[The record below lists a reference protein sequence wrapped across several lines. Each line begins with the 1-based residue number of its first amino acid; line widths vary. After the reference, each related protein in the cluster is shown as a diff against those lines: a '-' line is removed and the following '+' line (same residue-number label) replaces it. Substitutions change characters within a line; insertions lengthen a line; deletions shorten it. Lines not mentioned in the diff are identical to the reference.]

1 METRDNL
8 PFDPRLVDFSEFDS
22 QDASGVS
29 DIEQAI
35 TLLNHINQES
45 YSVFAAEKIEVEG
58 ANMFQ
63 LLVSVKEALAKLT
76 NLEKEIKSYVVKELY
91 KYPKN
96 TYEAFGRRFSLVETG
111 VVYDYSIDPEWQ
123 KINEAKKKLE
133 EKLRPTAPKKSTTSV
148 RVDMLKS

>member
-1 METRDNL
+1 MEPRDNFS
-8 PFDPRLVDFSEFDS
+8 FDPRLLDFSESDS
-22 QDASGVS
+22 LDASGAN

-35 TLLNHINQES
+35 TLLNQINQEVFS
-45 YSVFAAEKIEVEG
+45 HFAAEKIEVEG

-96 TYEAFGRRFSLVETG
+96 TCEAFGRRFSLVETG
-111 VVYDYSIDPEWQ
+111 VVYDYSVDPQWRE
-123 KINEAKKKLE
+123 INEMKKKLE

-148 RVDMLKS
+148 RVDILKS